1 MVPLGVDQEENGGS
15 SEESSTNSCSLL
27 MLLIDISNC
36 NRSIE
41 RHRMPTITCIIS
53 STCIFSLTCIFS
65 FPGPKYRIIIYNHY
79 FHCFVF
85 FSGHIFNNFLPFGGI
100 SMAQKKDFPVGF
112 PIKILSYLND
122 VAVRRIKDRKGCR
135 LCRDNCLKNL

>member
-85 FSGHIFNNFLPFGGI
+85 FSDIYLTIFFRLGEFRWL
-100 SMAQKKDFPVGF
+100 K
-112 PIKILSYLND
+112 
-122 VAVRRIKDRKGCR
+122 RRIFP
-135 LCRDNCLKNL
+135 